1 LADRVYLVPTPD
13 DLRVLFEQPVLA
25 PSTEALEQAIARC
38 ATRADRQQRLD
49 HLSRQNDYF
58 ARLCALREPTWWLGR
73 DFWPGQKVAESPVRS
88 PARGGLPGWEEGGG
102 RSEREPSP

>member
-1 LADRVYLVPTPD
+1 VAQRVYLVPTPED
-13 DLRVLFEQPVLA
+13 VRVLFEQAVLA
-25 PSTEALEQAIARC
+25 SSTEELDRAIAGC
-38 ATRADRQQRLD
+38 AARAERQQRLD
-49 HLSRQNDYF
+49 HVSRQNDYF